1 MITCLILVVWYLLLI
16 VCYCVLHLACLLV
29 VVRDCGT
36 LVVRF
41 GCNCWVGW
49 LLFADGCLFIV

>member
-1 MITCLILVVWYLLLI
+1 MCCLLL
-16 VCYCVLHLACLLV
+16 CVDGCLLV